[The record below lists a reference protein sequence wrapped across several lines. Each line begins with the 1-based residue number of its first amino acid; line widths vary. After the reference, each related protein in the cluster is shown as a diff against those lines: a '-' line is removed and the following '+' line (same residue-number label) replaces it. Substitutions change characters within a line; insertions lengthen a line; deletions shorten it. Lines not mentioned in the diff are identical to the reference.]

1 MDNTTKQNTQHFYQH
16 ARFTHI
22 SHSLGLPMHQLLIH
36 YHRKLPYLLILLLLI
51 PPLLL
56 TTSPVIATPEPK
68 LELYLFDSTA
78 PSWEP
83 LAEPIFFSQKTYDIA
98 VTIENNVTFAYNVT
112 LTIGTYDETYQT
124 TPALPYITITAP
136 TYTPSNNEVI
146 ITATK
151 EGYETAIL
159 SVTILKGTLEI
170 NTDRVTVQEDESFSV
185 IITNEEG
192 KNIPDCLIYLDCV
205 SSNSCSSVTNE
216 NGIAYL
222 PAPAVQ
228 KDTQINIIAVKDGYA
243 CTTTQIRVENTQ
255 AAFIGDVSTEFQD
268 ILPVIFAVISVI
280 AAIIIVTVRNRH
292 DNHRPEVKIH
302 PHQTETPKIHHQQN
316 QSPSR
321 QKPPITPTKPP
332 IPTNTPAISNNT
344 QSQETTS
351 NGYSPYNKT
360 ENRSPHI
367 EEIRIHVKNHEKK
380 TKNISTEDKID
391 RLIPRHKEDRYEW
404 FNGKDDIRYKIDSLT
419 GEIDEQRADKWFE
432 GIDEI
437 RCKVDEKLK
446 KNNRKKKEN
455 N

>member
-1 MDNTTKQNTQHFYQH
+1 
-16 ARFTHI
+16 
-22 SHSLGLPMHQLLIH
+22 MHQSPIQ

-56 TTSPVIATPEPK
+56 STSPVIATPQPK

-83 LAEPIFFSQKTYDIA
+83 LQEPIFFSQKTYDIA

-112 LTIGTYDETYQT
+112 LTIGTHDETYKT

-136 TYTPSNNEVI
+136 TYTPSNTEIV

-185 IITNEEG
+185 IITNEGGE
-192 KNIPDCLIYLDCV
+192 NMPDCLIYLDSV
-205 SSNSCSSVTNE
+205 SSNSCSAVTNE

-228 KDTQINIIAVKDGYA
+228 KDTQLNIIAVKDGYA
-243 CTTTQIRVENTQ
+243 GTTAQIRIEDTQ
-255 AAFIGDVSTEFQD
+255 AAFIGDVSTEVQD

-280 AAIIIVTVRNRH
+280 AAIIIVTFRNQH

-302 PHQTETPKIHHQQN
+302 QHQNETPRIRNQQN
-316 QSPSR
+316 QTPSIH
-321 QKPPITPTKPP
+321 KTNTIPAKPP
-332 IPTNTPAISNNT
+332 IPPNIPAISNNT
-344 QSQETTS
+344 QSRETTGKGHS
-351 NGYSPYNKT
+351 TTNKT

-367 EEIRIHVKNHEKK
+367 EEIRIHVKNREKK

-404 FNGKDDIRYKIDSLT
+404 FTGKDDIRYKIDSLT